1 MIQTNRFYTLPV
13 AAGVA
18 VVGNIQSA
26 VARVVANI
34 HTSVV
39 AARVSGWVEEVPGWQ
54 WVEVVAVGPQRM

>member
-1 MIQTNRFYTLPV
+1 MNRFYTLPV

-18 VVGNIQSA
+18 VVGNTQSA

-39 AARVSGWVEEVPGWQ
+39 AARVSGWVEVVVPGWQ